1 MRQLLLV
8 QYKIIGTPKKF
19 QKLLVL
25 YLGLKVLTIH
35 VIKSQIH
42 LVRQSVPLKASFSWM
57 QGLPVR
63 VHLPSGEKKSL
74 AWGVADTAR
83 QTESLMVG
91 YDMTPNSAVDV
102 VVSAVAV
109 AEEQPYAATLV
120 AIFGDESRRER
131 RVEGVLVSH
140 YLDTISSSTSSR
152 TRSWPTL
159 PGSARFS
166 HRKGIR

>member
-1 MRQLLLV
+1 M
-8 QYKIIGTPKKF
+8 
-19 QKLLVL
+19 
-25 YLGLKVLTIH
+25 
-35 VIKSQIH
+35 
-42 LVRQSVPLKASFSWM
+42 
-57 QGLPVR
+57 R

-140 YLDTISSSTSSR
+140 YLDTIRPEYSQLYLIKDQVMANPSR
-152 TRSWPTL
+152 LSQVLITPQGDQVIL
-159 PGSARFS
+159 YY
-166 HRKGIR
+166 

>member
-1 MRQLLLV
+1 
-8 QYKIIGTPKKF
+8 
-19 QKLLVL
+19 
-25 YLGLKVLTIH
+25 
-35 VIKSQIH
+35 
-42 LVRQSVPLKASFSWM
+42 M

-140 YLDTISSSTSSR
+140 YLDTIRPEYSQLYLIKDQVMANPSR
-152 TRSWPTL
+152 LSQVRTPEGNQVILYFCLRTHKQFYYRS
-159 PGSARFS
+159 
-166 HRKGIR
+166 